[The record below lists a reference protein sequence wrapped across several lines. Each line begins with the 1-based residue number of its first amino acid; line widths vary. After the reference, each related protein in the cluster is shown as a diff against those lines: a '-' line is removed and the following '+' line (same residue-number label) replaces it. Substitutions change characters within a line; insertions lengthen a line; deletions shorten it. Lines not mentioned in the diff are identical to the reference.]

1 MAEKK
6 INLSE
11 YHPNDIPKA
20 GKWRIAIVISEWNP
34 EITFAL
40 RDGAVEMLEK
50 QGLPKKDII
59 IKYAPG
65 SFELPTAAQ
74 MMFEADTD
82 LDAVICLGCVI
93 QGETRHFDFICDAV
107 AHGVMKVSLDY
118 NSPVIFGVLTTNTLE
133 QAKDRAGGKHGNKGV
148 EAAVACL
155 KMLTLERSLNK

>member
-6 INLSE
+6 QNLSE
-11 YHPNDIPKA
+11 YHPLDIPKA
-20 GKWRIAIVISEWNP
+20 GNWQVAIVISEWNP

-40 RDGAVEMLEK
+40 RDGAIETLK
-50 QGLPKKDII
+50 KHGLPDKNIRV
-59 IKYAPG
+59 KYAPG
-65 SFELPTAAQ
+65 SYELPVAAQ
-74 MMFEADTD
+74 MMLEADSE

-107 AHGVMKVSLDY
+107 ANGVMRVSLDY
-118 NSPVIFGVLTTNTLE
+118 NSPVIFGVLTANNME

-155 KMLTLERSLNK
+155 KMLALERSLL

>member
-6 INLSE
+6 TNLSE

-20 GKWRIAIVISEWNP
+20 GNWQVAIVISEWNP

-40 RDGAVEMLEK
+40 RDGAVDTLVK
-50 QGLPKKDII
+50 HGLPKNNIH

-74 MMFEADTD
+74 MMLEADSE

-93 QGETRHFDFICDAV
+93 QGETRHFDFICNAV
-107 AHGVMKVSLDY
+107 ASGVMRLALDY
-118 NSPVIFGVLTTNTLE
+118 NSPVIFGVLTTNDME
-133 QAKDRAGGKHGNKGV
+133 QAIARAGGKHGNKGV
-148 EAAVACL
+148 EAAIACL
-155 KMLTLERSLNK
+155 KMLTLERSLS